1 MSLKEARENAGMSV
15 QGLAHVVGVT
25 PVAIWRY
32 ENGKRIPKTRIA
44 KKIADVL
51 GLEWWELVDD
61 QKAG

>member
-1 MSLKEARENAGMSV
+1 MSV
-15 QGLAHVVGVT
+15 QGLAHMVGVT